1 MTVQTLHTAAP
12 NACAPARKPAAF
24 AAIAAVAATIREA
37 FDALHDVQ
45 WRAPWDEP
53 GKRWVNLR

>member
-12 NACAPARKPAAF
+12 SVRATARKPAAI
-24 AAIAAVAATIREA
+24 AAIAATIREA
-37 FDALHDVQ
+37 FDALHDAQ

-53 GKRWVNLR
+53 GQRRVNLR

>member
-1 MTVQTLHTAAP
+1 MTVQPAACTP
-12 NACAPARKPAAF
+12 AACSTIQAPAPFARAIAKIRDAF
-24 AAIAAVAATIREA
+24 A
-37 FDALHDVQ
+37 ALHDVQ